1 MHLSVLDQSP
11 VPSGSTPADALRHSL
26 DLAVLADRLG
36 YHRYWC
42 AEHHASVFQAGAAP
56 EIMIG
61 QILARTSGIRVGSG
75 GVLLPYYSPY
85 RVAEVFR
92 VLHAL
97 YPDRVDLG
105 VGKAHL
111 SKVPVV
117 EALRRDAAVPGAGD
131 DFTDKVQELRTFI
144 LGEDFPPGHPFAGL
158 RPSPAM
164 PGAPDVWIL
173 GSSRSSAQSSG
184 ALGFPYVYAHFLG
197 PDHTAE
203 AARVYRESF
212 VPHQDGDSP
221 RFILGIG
228 VYCADTE
235 AEAHALFASHRLFRH
250 RMANGVL
257 AQVPSPQ
264 QAIDELGRDVALMAD
279 PGDADPEEHS
289 AWVRNAVGSP
299 EQVSR
304 RITELAD
311 VSGAEEVILVNSI
324 HDHKARLRCYELLA
338 DSFDLTPRT

>member
-11 VPSGSTPADALRHSL
+11 VPSGATPADALRHSL

-42 AEHHASVFQAGAAP
+42 AEHHASVFQAGSAP
-56 EIMIG
+56 EIMVS

-117 EALRRDAAVPGAGD
+117 QALRRDAADPHGAD
-131 DFTDKVQELRTFI
+131 DFAEKVQELRNFV
-144 LGEDFPPGHPFAGL
+144 LDKGFPLDHRFADL
-158 RPSPAM
+158 HPSPAM

-173 GSSRSSAQSSG
+173 GSSPSSAKSSG

-212 VPHQDGDSP
+212 VPHQAGDSP

-250 RMANGVL
+250 RMAKGVM
-257 AQVPSPQ
+257 APVPSPQ
-264 QAIDELGRDVALMAD
+264 QAIDELGRDVALMSD
-279 PGDADPEEHS
+279 PGAADPEEHS

-299 EQVSR
+299 EQVR
-304 RITELAD
+304 KRIAELVD
-311 VSGAEEVILVNSI
+311 MTGAGEVILVNSI

-338 DSFDLTPRT
+338 EAFELTPRT